1 MKFMQKNYLA
11 IAVAGATVLGNAS
24 LQAADF
30 SASTTLQ
37 SSLEVTVLQE
47 LEIGTV
53 FATATGTALTD
64 GVGAFKIDPALGTA
78 DSVSTADVKLTS
90 LGGVTPAQG
99 SVAVVGPFVLTVEHD
114 TSTVLEAE
122 FDDGTGA
129 ALANIETTGVALVHE
144 SANPAVPNLY
154 MVHFTVSDVSG
165 GVVDGGDQGG
175 TAAANDGV
183 FDVVMDFGETEYVFN
198 IGATITTEPYVGT
211 PAKEYQDGIYSGT
224 FEVTAAY

>member
-1 MKFMQKNYLA
+1 M
-11 IAVAGATVLGNAS
+11 
-24 LQAADF
+24 
-30 SASTTLQ
+30 
-37 SSLEVTVLQE
+37 
-47 LEIGTV
+47 
-53 FATATGTALTD
+53 
-64 GVGAFKIDPALGTA
+64 
-78 DSVSTADVKLTS
+78 
-90 LGGVTPAQG
+90 
-99 SVAVVGPFVLTVEHD
+99 
-114 TSTVLEAE
+114 
-122 FDDGTGA
+122 
-129 ALANIETTGVALVHE
+129 ALVHE

-211 PAKEYQDGIYSGT
+211 DAQEYQDGIYSGT